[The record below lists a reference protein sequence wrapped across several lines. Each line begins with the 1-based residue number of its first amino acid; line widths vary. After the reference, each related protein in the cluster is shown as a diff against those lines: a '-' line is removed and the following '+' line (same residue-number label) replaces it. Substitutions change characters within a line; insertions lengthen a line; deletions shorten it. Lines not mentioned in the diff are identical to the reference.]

1 MFLEDKKYFQVDV
14 FGKSGMKGNPVAVFF
29 GGKDLSTEE
38 MQKIATWMNLSE
50 TTFVLPPTN
59 PKADYKLRIF
69 DPVSEMK
76 FAGHP
81 TLGSAKAFLAAGHA
95 SKDSQK
101 LIQECQLGLIEI
113 FISSDG
119 ILSFELPSASL
130 IEINKDVK
138 REFANALKIS
148 HEMGDLLLLV
158 DVGARWVTGE
168 LKSKEELLNL
178 RPDMPQ
184 LAAVSD
190 TLGVDGVTL
199 FAKDQN
205 DNGLIEVRSFAPAMN
220 VNEDPVCGS
229 GNASVGFYI
238 LKNKLVIG
246 PKYTSQQG
254 RAMGRNGELK
264 IELIGER
271 VRVGGATKVWL
282 SGEYSTDGL
291 NG

>member
-14 FGKSGMKGNPVAVFF
+14 FGKSPMKGNPVAVFF

-38 MQKIATWMNLSE
+38 MQKIANWMNLSE

-81 TLGSAKAFLAAGHA
+81 TLGSAKAFLVAGH
-95 SKDSQK
+95 SPKNPQN

-138 REFANALKIS
+138 RKFADALKIS
-148 HEMGDLLLLV
+148 HDVGDLLLLV
-158 DVGARWVTGE
+158 DVGARWVTGQ

-178 RPDMPQ
+178 KPDMAQ
-184 LAAVSD
+184 LAAVSH

-205 DNGLIEVRSFAPAMN
+205 EEEVIEVRSFAPVVN
-220 VNEDPVCGS
+220 INEDPVCGS

-238 LKNKLVIG
+238 LKNRLPIG
-246 PKYTSQQG
+246 PKYTSHQG
-254 RAMGRNGELK
+254 RVMGRDGELK

-271 VRVGGATKVWL
+271 VRVGGLTKVWL
-282 SGEYSTDGL
+282 KGEYSVDGF